1 MDVML
6 DMVMHA
12 WCEQRAAD
20 AAAVIAAFRAAD
32 TAGRGVQ
39 SAAGENT
46 NSANFTILVA
56 FAVPLYALH
65 RSEWRSDDDLDI
77 RIQMNESAS
86 KVASSSVA
94 LE

>member
-20 AAAVIAAFRAAD
+20 AAAVIAAFRVAD

-46 NSANFTILVA
+46 NPTNFTTSVA
-56 FAVPLYALH
+56 FAVPLYTLH
-65 RSEWRSDDDLDI
+65 WSEWRSDGDMET

-86 KVASSSVA
+86 KVPVVPS
-94 LE
+94 LWK